1 MLQRFR
7 GNKEGISL
15 LPSQSLGQR
24 RVNHSSEAPREARFA
39 VAVQK
44 LGLRSGIT
52 ERIIL
57 GQGQSSLEENILG

>member
-7 GNKEGISL
+7 DNKEGISL

-24 RVNHSSEAPREARFA
+24 RVSHPSEASREALFA
-39 VAVQK
+39 VVVQK
-44 LGLRSGIT
+44 LGLRPGIT
-52 ERIIL
+52 GRIIL